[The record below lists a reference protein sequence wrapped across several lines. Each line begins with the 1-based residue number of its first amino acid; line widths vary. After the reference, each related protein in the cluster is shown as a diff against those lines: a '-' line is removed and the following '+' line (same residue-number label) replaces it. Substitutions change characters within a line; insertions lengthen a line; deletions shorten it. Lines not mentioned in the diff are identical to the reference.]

1 MRVLQVPNHESGIEA
16 RVVLTDGNDPE
27 VQPPRSPLRRKAS
40 PPILPILAEK
50 IRQILWLPGTSFE
63 EVVEQAAETLGI
75 VGSSVH
81 AKYELVAKE
90 LKLHARDPSIHLN
103 YPILKD
109 DETRRATRSAYSD
122 QGGPTTRFLAAR
134 MSRIWTRLRRSRLSS
149 TSNRGATRC
158 QCHRRRRRRRRQL
171 QSTNRADEWRSRCQ
185 AATRSK
191 ELGLLP
197 CCHRRRVRWRQRKRQ
212 VRQRSGD
219 RRCQRCQ
226 YPALQRCRKAARTPP
241 TVSSQRRAQMPRAW
255 ELRSRRSL
263 GRLRQQPTPSKQRKG
278 KGKQQPA
285 GRGNWKCPSG
295 AWSRRRRSRSSRR
308 RSSGRPFTP
317 LTPATPMATHEAATH
332 PS

>member
-1 MRVLQVPNHESGIEA
+1 MR
-16 RVVLTDGNDPE
+16 RDG
-27 VQPPRSPLRRKAS
+27 
-40 PPILPILAEK
+40 
-50 IRQILWLPGTSFE
+50 
-63 EVVEQAAETLGI
+63 
-75 VGSSVH
+75 
-81 AKYELVAKE
+81 
-90 LKLHARDPSIHLN
+90 
-103 YPILKD
+103 
-109 DETRRATRSAYSD
+109 ATRSAYSD
-122 QGGPTTRFLAAR
+122 QGGLTTRFLAAR
-134 MSRIWTRLRRSRLSS
+134 MSRIWTRLRRSRLPS

-158 QCHRRRRRRRRQL
+158 QCHRRRRRRCRQL

-278 KGKQQPA
+278 KGKQITSRARKLEVPLRSLEQKTTKPQQPPPQQ
-285 GRGNWKCPSG
+285 RPSLSRPSHPRLL
-295 AWSRRRRSRSSRR
+295 WRRTRRRLLRADRSCDRWRVSDLWVIWAKIPKIETSRSLVSTAGCTTG
-308 RSSGRPFTP
+308 S
-317 LTPATPMATHEAATH
+317 
-332 PS
+332 